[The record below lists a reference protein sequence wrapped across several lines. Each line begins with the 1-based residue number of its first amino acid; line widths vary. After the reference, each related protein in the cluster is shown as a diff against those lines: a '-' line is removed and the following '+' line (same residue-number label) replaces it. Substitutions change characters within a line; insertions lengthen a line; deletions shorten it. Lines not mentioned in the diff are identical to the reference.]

1 MTEDTGAPD
10 EMLIRGDFSSAELE
24 EAEAE
29 LRVGDEKVN
38 GKEES
43 ISWGWR

>member
-1 MTEDTGAPD
+1 MTEDTDAPD

-43 ISWGWR
+43 KS